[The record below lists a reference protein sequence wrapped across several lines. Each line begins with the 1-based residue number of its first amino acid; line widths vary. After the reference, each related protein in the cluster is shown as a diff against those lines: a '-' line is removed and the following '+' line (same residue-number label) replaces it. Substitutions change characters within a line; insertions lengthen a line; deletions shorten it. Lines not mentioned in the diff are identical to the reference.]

1 MEFLMSKKII
11 KIEPEF
17 LVDFLQ
23 GIKDPRIDRTKKH
36 ELIDILVIAI
46 CAVIC
51 GAKSC
56 VEIEDFGE
64 AKQEWFSIYL
74 NLNNGIPS
82 HDTFRRLFM
91 ILDPEKFLEVFIKW
105 VAAVTKNTD
114 LKQICVDGKT
124 LRRSFD
130 KGRKSSA
137 IHMVNAWSTG
147 ASLSLGSMISDG
159 KGNEIKT
166 IPKILDLLDIKG
178 SLVSNDAMGCQ
189 INIAKKIIS
198 KEADYLLA
206 LKGNQPML
214 EERVAE
220 KFNSIL
226 KSGPKPFLIDEYIE
240 ENNKKHGR
248 FEKRKCRVITKKE
261 MKSLGINPLEKWP
274 SLNSLIE
281 IQSQRINA
289 VTGIVSEEK
298 RYYISSST
306 GSAKYFLTATKSH
319 WEVENKLHWVLDVAF
334 KEDDCRCSVGNSAQN
349 FAMLRQFALN
359 LVRQEPTKKSV
370 QRKQKIAGWVEEYL
384 LQILLGGTNI
394 AKV

>member
-1 MEFLMSKKII
+1 MSKKSI

-23 GIKDPRIDRTKKH
+23 GIKDPRINRTRKH

-51 GAKSC
+51 GAKSW

-74 NLNNGIPS
+74 NLENGIPS

-105 VAAVTKNTD
+105 VSAVTKNTD

-137 IHMVNAWSTG
+137 IHMLNAWSTG

-159 KGNEIKT
+159 KSNEIKT
-166 IPKILDLLDIKG
+166 IPKLLDLLDIKD
-178 SLVSNDAMGCQ
+178 SLVSTDAMGCQ
-189 INIAKKIIS
+189 KEIAKKIIS
-198 KEADYLLA
+198 KDADYLLA
-206 LKGNQPML
+206 LKGNQAKL
-214 EERVAE
+214 EERVKE
-220 KFNSIL
+220 KFDSIS
-226 KSGPKPFLIDEYIE
+226 KSGPKPFHIDEYVE
-240 ENNKKHGR
+240 ESDKKHGR
-248 FEKRKCRVITKKE
+248 FEKRKCRVITKKDG
-261 MKSLGINPLEKWP
+261 KSLGINPLEKWP

-289 VTGIVSEEK
+289 ITGQVSEEK
-298 RYYISSST
+298 RYYISSANED
-306 GSAKYFLTATKSH
+306 AKYFLISTKLH
-319 WEVENKLHWVLDVAF
+319 WEVENKLHWQLDVTF
-334 KEDDCRCSVGNSAQN
+334 KEDDCRCNVGYSAQN

-359 LVRQEPTKKSV
+359 LIKQEPTKKSV

-384 LQILLGGTNI
+384 LEILLGG
-394 AKV
+394 AR

>member
-1 MEFLMSKKII
+1 MELLVSKKQI

-23 GIKDPRIDRTKKH
+23 GISDPRIDRTKKH

-51 GAKSC
+51 GAKSW

-64 AKQEWFSIYL
+64 AKEEWFSIYL
-74 NLNNGIPS
+74 NLKNGIPS

-91 ILDPEKFLEVFIKW
+91 ILDPEKFLEIFINW

-130 KGRKSSA
+130 KGRRSSA
-137 IHMVNAWSTG
+137 IHMLNAWSTG

-166 IPKILDLLDIKG
+166 IPKLLDLLDIKG
-178 SLVSNDAMGCQ
+178 SLVSIDAMGCQ
-189 INIAKKIIS
+189 KDIAKKIIS
-198 KEADYLLA
+198 KGADYLLA
-206 LKGNQPML
+206 LKGNQATL
-214 EERVAE
+214 EERVKE
-220 KFNSIL
+220 KFNLIS
-226 KSGPKPFLIDEYIE
+226 KSGPKPFLIDEYTE
-240 ENNKKHGR
+240 EGDKKHGR
-248 FEKRKCRVITKKE
+248 FEKRKCRVITKKDE
-261 MKSLGINPLEKWP
+261 KSLGLNPFEKWP

-281 IQSQRINA
+281 IQSRRINA
-289 VTGIVSEEK
+289 ITGEVSDEN
-298 RYYISSST
+298 RYYISS
-306 GSAKYFLTATKSH
+306 AIENADYFLKATKLH
-319 WEVENKLHWVLDVAF
+319 WEIENKLHWQLDVTF
-334 KEDDCRCSVGNSAQN
+334 KEDDCRCNVGYSAQN

-359 LVRQEPTKKSV
+359 LIKQEPTKKSV

-384 LQILLGGTNI
+384 LQILLGD
-394 AKV
+394 AKTMKI

>member
-1 MEFLMSKKII
+1 MELLMSKKII

-23 GIKDPRIDRTKKH
+23 GVKDPRINRTKKH

-51 GAKSC
+51 GAKSW

-74 NLNNGIPS
+74 NLQNGIPS

-91 ILDPEKFLEVFIKW
+91 LLDPEKFLEVFINW

-147 ASLSLGSMISDG
+147 ASLSLGSMISEG

-166 IPKILDLLDIKG
+166 IPKLLDLLDIKG
-178 SLVSNDAMGCQ
+178 SLVSTDAMGCQ
-189 INIAKKIIS
+189 KEIAKKIIS

-214 EERVAE
+214 EERVKE
-220 KFNSIL
+220 KFDSIS
-226 KSGPKPFLIDEYIE
+226 KSGPKPFRVDEYVE
-240 ENNKKHGR
+240 EGDKKHGR
-248 FEKRKCRVITKKE
+248 FEKRTCRVITKKDG
-261 MKSLGINPLEKWP
+261 KSLGINPLESWP

-289 VTGIVSEEK
+289 VTGEVSEEK
-298 RYYISSST
+298 RYYISS
-306 GSAKYFLTATKSH
+306 ANENAQYFLTSTKLH
-319 WEVENKLHWVLDVAF
+319 WEVENKLHWQLDVTF
-334 KEDDCRCSVGNSAQN
+334 REDDCRCSVGYSAQN

-359 LVRQEPTKKSV
+359 LIKQEPTKKSV

-384 LQILLGGTNI
+384 LEILLGG
-394 AKV
+394 AKWAEI

>member
-1 MEFLMSKKII
+1 MSKKII

-17 LVDFLQ
+17 LVDFLH
-23 GIKDPRIDRTKKH
+23 GINDPRIDRTKKH

-51 GAKSC
+51 GAKSW

-105 VAAVTKNTD
+105 VSAVTKNTD

-147 ASLSLGSMISDG
+147 ASLSLGSMMSDG

-166 IPKILDLLDIKG
+166 IPKLLDLLDIKG
-178 SLVSNDAMGCQ
+178 SLVSTDAMGCQ
-189 INIAKKIIS
+189 INVAKKIIS

-214 EERVAE
+214 EERVEE
-220 KFNSIL
+220 KFNSIS
-226 KSGPKPFLIDEYIE
+226 KSGPKPFLIDEYVE
-240 ENNKKHGR
+240 ESNKKHGR

-261 MKSLGINPLEKWP
+261 GKSLGINPLEKWP

-281 IQSQRINA
+281 IQSQRVNA
-289 VTGIVSEEK
+289 VTGVVSEEK
-298 RYYISSST
+298 RYYISSSN
-306 GSAKYFLTATKSH
+306 GNAKYFLTATKSH
-319 WEVENKLHWVLDVAF
+319 WEVENKLHWVLDVTF
-334 KEDDCRCSVGNSAQN
+334 KEDDCRCNVGNSAQN

-359 LVRQEPTKKSV
+359 LIRQEPTKKSV

-384 LQILLGGTNI
+384 LEILLGGTKLTQI
-394 AKV
+394 